1 MSENVR
7 RNKTKRWKKEKST
20 RKLQQREKKYGE
32 VILEKPSNPLI
43 TRNPSN
49 SKP

>member
-1 MSENVR
+1 MWGGIKPKDGKR
-7 RNKTKRWKKEKST
+7 RNQLENSSK
-20 RKLQQREKKYGE
+20 EKKYGE

-43 TRNPSN
+43 TQNPSN